1 MKVEN
6 GLSWNWKLEGL
17 GEGKN
22 KAENNNSQN
31 EINFSNL
38 IFNQIEKVSHLENE
52 ASQKAKDFIVG
63 KNDNVA
69 DLVISGEKAKLALE
83 FTVEM
88 RNKII
93 NAYKEIMR
101 MPM

>member
-1 MKVEN
+1 MKVQSSLN
-6 GLSWNWKLEGL
+6 WNWKLEGF
-17 GEGKN
+17 GEEKQAQKN
-22 KAENNNSQN
+22 QSTGEVD
-31 EINFSNL
+31 FSKL
-38 IFNQIEKVSHLENE
+38 VFDQIEKVSNLENE
-52 ASQKAKDFIVG
+52 ANQKAKDFIVG

-69 DLVISGEKAKLALE
+69 DLIISGEKAKLALE